1 MKEQIL
7 MNKLASKSKLTMKD
21 IMEIDEKVK
30 DGLMR
35 RFKDNDIFS
44 KRKQDILNKD
54 DKSSKGNLDKHIFN
68 LCSKINKKKNY

>member
-44 KRKQDILNKD
+44 KRKQDILGQIID
-54 DKSSKGNLDKHIFN
+54 VT
-68 LCSKINKKKNY
+68 